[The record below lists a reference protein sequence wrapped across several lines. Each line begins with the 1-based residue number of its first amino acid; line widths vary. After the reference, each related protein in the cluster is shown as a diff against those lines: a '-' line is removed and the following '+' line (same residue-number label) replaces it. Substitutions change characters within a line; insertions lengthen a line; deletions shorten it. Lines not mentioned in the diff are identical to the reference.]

1 MGKRPRCGQ
10 SPNTRTHRL
19 AAALKWASEGRTI
32 SFFKP
37 PAGPDSLCGI
47 LLFAILRSITSISLL
62 FQFSQFFLTFYLFVC
77 LLVYT
82 PINADSYSSLPFN
95 MSLLT
100 NGGRIVPILT
110 GSDSHPTEMPA
121 LLDASLPPIPPSS
134 ISSPQTMSLSQDR
147 QACKQAKP
155 MHHASLEMAS
165 LQERG
170 LYALPT
176 EGDGKPITLAA
187 CFLSSIAV
195 FGSCNT
201 LFHLF

>member
-1 MGKRPRCGQ
+1 MSWWANACVVANHRTPWLTASLRHSNGHRRAEQFPFSNHPQG
-10 SPNTRTHRL
+10 PN
-19 AAALKWASEGRTI
+19 
-32 SFFKP
+32 
-37 PAGPDSLCGI
+37 SLCGI
-47 LLFAILRSITSISLL
+47 LLFAILRSITSISLFAL
-62 FQFSQFFLTFYLFVC
+62 FLLTFYLFVC

-82 PINADSYSSLPFN
+82 PINADSHSSLPFN

-121 LLDASLPPIPPSS
+121 LLEASLPPIPPSS
-134 ISSPQTMSLSQDR
+134 ISSPQTMPLQDQ

-176 EGDGKPITLAA
+176 EGDGKPITPVA
-187 CFLSSIAV
+187 
-195 FGSCNT
+195 
-201 LFHLF
+201 

>member
-1 MGKRPRCGQ
+1 MTNHRAPGLTASLGH
-10 SPNTRTHRL
+10 PNGLRGAEQFPFSNH
-19 AAALKWASEGRTI
+19 
-32 SFFKP
+32 P
-37 PAGPDSLCGI
+37 QGPNSLCGI
-47 LLFAILRSITSISLL
+47 LLFAILRSITSVSL
-62 FQFSQFFLTFYLFVC
+62 FSQFCLTFYPFVC

-82 PINADSYSSLPFN
+82 PINADSYSSHPFN

-110 GSDSHPTEMPA
+110 GSDSHDPTEVPT

-134 ISSPQTMSLSQDR
+134 ISSSQTLPVLQDQ

-155 MHHASLEMAS
+155 VLHACLEMAS

-176 EGDGKPITLAA
+176 EGDGKPIPPAP
-187 CFLSSIAV
+187 CFLSSVAV
-195 FGSCNT
+195 FRSCIT
-201 LFHLF
+201 LFFIF